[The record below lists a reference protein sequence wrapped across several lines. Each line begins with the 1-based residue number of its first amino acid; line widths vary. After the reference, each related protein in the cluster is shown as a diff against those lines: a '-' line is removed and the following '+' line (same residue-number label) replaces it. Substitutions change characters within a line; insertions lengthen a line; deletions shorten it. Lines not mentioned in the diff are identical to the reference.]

1 MASREAR
8 PRRAWRDMHRMNN
21 VLKKGVFLVLLLV
34 CTCAIGS
41 AETDTVSTIDVT
53 GTGTIQVAADQAEI
67 SLAVIT
73 TGTNIGEIQRENTEK
88 MTRII
93 TALKSEVS
101 LSDKEIS
108 TSYYSVYEDQYPSDA
123 TREIYGKTAQI
134 YRVSNTISVITGNVE
149 NAGAIIDVAIA
160 NGANSVNSLQFS
172 LTADTHQQYREEA
185 LQIAVEKATADAKV
199 VADALGMKLGKATYV
214 QIGGSYI
221 TPYMIHAEKAMGDAG
236 SMSYGEAAAPTPIQA
251 EEVEVSATVSIS
263 FAIT

>member
-1 MASREAR
+1 MKCA
-8 PRRAWRDMHRMNN
+8 
-21 VLKKGVFLVLLLV
+21 LKIGMLLLLFLA
-34 CTCAIGS
+34 CTTIGS

-53 GTGTIQVAADQAEI
+53 GTGTIQVAPDQAEI

-93 TALKSEVS
+93 AALKSEVS
-101 LSDKEIS
+101 LLDKEIS
-108 TSYYSVYEDQYPSDA
+108 TSYYSVYEDQNPSDGTEA
-123 TREIYGKTAQI
+123 IYGKDARI
-134 YRVSNTISVITGNVE
+134 YRVSNTISVITGNVG

-160 NGANSVNSLQFS
+160 NGANSVDSLQFS
-172 LTADTHQQYREEA
+172 LTADRRQQYRKEA

-221 TPYMIHAEKAMGDAG
+221 TPYMANRNVFSLTGTYDTAIENEMQ
-236 SMSYGEAAAPTPIQA
+236 TPIQV
-251 EEVEVSATVSIS
+251 ERVEVSASVSIS
-263 FAIT
+263 YTIV